1 MVLIQIGKSNKGIE
15 LHIYAYLIYDIIS
28 LRICKKEYTFQQI
41 LLAQL
46 VTYMEKI

>member
-1 MVLIQIGKSNKGIE
+1 MVLIQIGKSNKGID
-15 LHIYAYLIYDIIS
+15 LYIYAYLIYDIIS
-28 LRICKKEYTFQQI
+28 LKICKKEYTFQQI